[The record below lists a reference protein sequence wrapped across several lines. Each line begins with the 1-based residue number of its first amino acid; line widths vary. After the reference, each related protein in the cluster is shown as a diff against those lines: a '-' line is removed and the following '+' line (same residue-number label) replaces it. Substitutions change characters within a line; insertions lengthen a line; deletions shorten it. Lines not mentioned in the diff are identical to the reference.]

1 MIGAIV
7 VGNPAATV
15 ITSSHFF
22 SCLSHNSLAVKAV
35 IAKRLAELQE
45 LVVIRCLIDKNS
57 ASFFSNI
64 SFHLPSVRWQSM
76 TDSIM
81 YSNSFSSKIFP
92 ETGIE
97 DVHGINVVAL
107 DLISACRADFILSS
121 SLTICDMR

>member
-1 MIGAIV
+1 V

-22 SCLSHNSLAVKAV
+22 SCLSHNSLAVSAV

-45 LVVIRCLIDKNS
+45 LVVITCLIDKNS

-64 SFHLPSVRWQSM
+64 SFHLPSVRWQCI
-76 TDSIM
+76 TASII

-92 ETGIE
+92 ETGME

-107 DLISACRADFILSS
+107 DLISSLIAHFSPSSNIL
-121 SLTICDMR
+121 